1 MADRQLPV
9 SGPAPAAASG
19 AVSGPSSGVAS
30 GPGAGTT
37 EAWTPYQKRLF
48 FFLSVATFFEGY
60 DFLALTQI
68 LPNLRRDMGLT
79 PGEGGALIGF
89 TNIGMVLAFLLVRKA
104 DVWGR
109 KPVLSVTIVGYTL
122 ASLLTS
128 LMPNAIGFGLCQL
141 VARFFLIAEWAVAMV
156 YAAEEFPAARRGFVI
171 GMIQACSSLGSI
183 TCAGIVPLLL
193 KSPIGWRMVFV
204 VGAVP
209 LGIMALA
216 RRSLRETAR
225 FESVRQQ
232 QGPIAQASL
241 LRIFRGD
248 PIHIRTVLYLAAAWG
263 LTYICTFNVHAFFKE
278 YAMAERGMTDG
289 QVGATV
295 TVAAI
300 VSMPM
305 IFFSGRLLDRVGRR
319 MGAVVIFGITAIAA
333 VATYQL
339 QSRIGVTIGLTF
351 AIFGVSAVLPVL
363 NAFTTELF
371 PTELRS
377 DGFAWSNMLMGRT
390 TQVLSPW
397 LLGVLAGHYGWSTPM
412 SATAIFPL
420 LVLALIL
427 WRFPETAGR
436 ELEDTARLH

>member
-1 MADRQLPV
+1 MSDSRPSANGSALG
-9 SGPAPAAASG
+9 SPAKAAATPT
-19 AVSGPSSGVAS
+19 ATDA
-30 GPGAGTT
+30 T
-37 EAWTPYQKRLF
+37 ERSQAWTPYQKRLF

-68 LPNLRRDMGLT
+68 LPNLRRDMGLS
-79 PGEGGALIGF
+79 PGEGGALVGF

-109 KPVLSVTIVGYTL
+109 KPVLNLTIVGYTL
-122 ASLLTS
+122 ASLATS
-128 LMPNAIGFGLCQL
+128 LMPNALGFGLCQL
-141 VARFFLIAEWAVAMV
+141 LARFFLIAEWAVAMI

-171 GMIQACSSLGSI
+171 GLIQASSSLGSI
-183 TCAGIVPLLL
+183 TCAGVVPLLL
-193 KSPIGWRMVFV
+193 KTSLGWRTVFI

-209 LGIMALA
+209 LCIMALA

-225 FESVRQQ
+225 FEQVKASRDSTRGQT
-232 QGPIAQASL
+232 SL

-248 PIHIRTVLYLAAAWG
+248 PVHIRTVAYLAVAWG
-263 LTYICTFNVHAFFKE
+263 VTYICTFNIHAFFKE
-278 YAMAERGMTDG
+278 YAVAERGMSDA

-300 VSMPM
+300 VSMPL
-305 IFFSGRLLDRVGRR
+305 IFYSGRLLDRIGRR
-319 MGAVVIFGITAIAA
+319 MGAAVIFGTTAVAA
-333 VATYQL
+333 VMTYQL
-339 QSRIGVTIGLTF
+339 HSRLGVTVGLTF

-363 NAFTTELF
+363 NSYTTELF
-371 PTELRS
+371 PTDLRS
-377 DGFAWSNMLMGRT
+377 DGFAWSNMLMGRM
-390 TQVLSPW
+390 TQVISPW
-397 LLGVLAGHYGWSTPM
+397 VLGVLAGRFGWSTPL

-420 LVLALIL
+420 LVLGLIL